1 MIDDDHI
8 ANAIPYYGRDGQLIT
23 RKELDVLLA
32 DHEYRRVAHDH
43 VKGVL
48 ISTLWLGVDYSF
60 GRGPRRLIFETAM
73 LGPEGTYDQELSSTE
88 VEALA
93 VHRRFVGDVLDDPR

>member
-1 MIDDDHI
+1 MVIDNDDI
-8 ANAIPYYGRDGQLIT
+8 ANSIPYYARDGRIIS

-32 DHEYRRVAHDH
+32 DHDYRRVAHDH
-43 VKGVL
+43 VGDVL

-73 LGPEGTYDQELSSTE
+73 LGPDGTYDQELSATE
-88 VEALA
+88 EEART
-93 VHRRFVGDVLDDPR
+93 VHRRFVREAAESA